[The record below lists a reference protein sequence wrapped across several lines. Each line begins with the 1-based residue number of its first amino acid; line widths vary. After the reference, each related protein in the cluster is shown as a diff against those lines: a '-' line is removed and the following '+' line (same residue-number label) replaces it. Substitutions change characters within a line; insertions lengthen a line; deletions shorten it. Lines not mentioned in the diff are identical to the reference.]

1 MTIKATFKWYMYK
14 FKHKYARERIFS
26 PNSVRLVSFPNEKKK
41 GEKKVEELSHVNEI
55 VLQRGWYANEGLEIE
70 LPNQQF
76 S

>member
-1 MTIKATFKWYMYK
+1 MNRIDALF
-14 FKHKYARERIFS
+14 FISERE
-26 PNSVRLVSFPNEKKK
+26 KK